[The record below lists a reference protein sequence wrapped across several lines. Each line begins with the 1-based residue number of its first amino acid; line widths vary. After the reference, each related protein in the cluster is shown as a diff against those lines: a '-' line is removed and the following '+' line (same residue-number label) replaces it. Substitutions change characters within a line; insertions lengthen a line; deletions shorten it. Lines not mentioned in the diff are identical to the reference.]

1 MENKLINI
9 LSQSDLFR
17 NIKPVEIEFLLSNY
31 TYTIKSYT
39 KKDVFALAKDKVNF
53 LMIVLEGSL
62 IARMVSDSGKYVQ
75 IDRIKAGRAIAPAII
90 FATDN
95 VFPVNVIPDENTEV
109 LFMRKEIFL
118 KAMQKNETL
127 LLNFIEIVSNI
138 NGFLSKKI
146 HTLSL
151 KSIRGKL
158 AEYILQLSA
167 EQNNSDIVMLHL
179 TRQEL
184 ADKFAVARQAISR
197 SLSELESE
205 GLIEVDAKRIRIK
218 DCIRLKNEE

>member
-31 TYTIKSYT
+31 TYTTKSYT

-197 SLSELESE
+197 SLSELEGE

>member
-1 MENKLINI
+1 MGNKLINI

-17 NIKPVEIEFLLSNY
+17 NIKPAEIEFLLSNH
-31 TYTIKSYT
+31 TYTTKSYT

-53 LMIVLEGSL
+53 LMIVLEGAL

-75 IDRIKAGRAIAPAII
+75 IDRIEAGRAIAPAMI

-95 VFPVNVIPDENTEV
+95 VFPVNVIPDGNTEV
-109 LFMRKEIFL
+109 LFMHKEKFL
-118 KAMQKNETL
+118 KAMQENETL
-127 LLNFIEIVSNI
+127 LLNFIGIVSNI
-138 NGFLSKKI
+138 NRFLSKKI

-151 KSIRGKL
+151 KSVRGKL

-167 EQNNSDIVMLHL
+167 EQNNSDVVILHL

-197 SLSELESE
+197 SLSELENE
-205 GLIEVDAKRIRIK
+205 GLIEVDTKRIRIK
-218 DCIRLKNEE
+218 NRTKLRDEE

>member
-197 SLSELESE
+197 SLSELEGE

>member
-31 TYTIKSYT
+31 TYTTKSYT